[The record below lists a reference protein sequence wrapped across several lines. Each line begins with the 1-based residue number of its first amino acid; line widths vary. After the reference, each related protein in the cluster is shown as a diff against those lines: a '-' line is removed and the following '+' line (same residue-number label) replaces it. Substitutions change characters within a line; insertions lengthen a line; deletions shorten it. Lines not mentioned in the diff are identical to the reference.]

1 MPQALPEL
9 IASVRRALDE
19 SIRPELSSDFA
30 RVQLAG
36 MQDILAKL
44 ERMVVWSPDLLRQR
58 LSAMQSGVE
67 RMVALASAHGHAR
80 AINLACAAPAHP
92 TQAQPEQAQP
102 EQAQPEQAQPEQAQP
117 EQAHLEQAHLEQ
129 AARAAERRLALLT
142 DWLFDPA
149 SDLPVAL
156 HQELDAILRAT
167 LREEVLAERRM
178 VPRGDF
184 LAMTAAD

>member
-9 IASVRRALDE
+9 IASIRRALDD

-36 MQDILAKL
+36 MNDILAKL

-58 LSAMQSGVE
+58 LSAMQGGVD
-67 RMVALASAHGHAR
+67 RMVALASAHGHAPAIDLAR
-80 AINLACAAPAHP
+80 APP
-92 TQAQPEQAQP
+92 AQPT
-102 EQAQPEQAQPEQAQP
+102 
-117 EQAHLEQAHLEQ
+117 QAHLERVQPDQTQPDQTQPDQAQLEL
-129 AARAAERRLALLT
+129 AVRAAEQRLALLT
-142 DWLFDPA
+142 DWLFDP
-149 SDLPVAL
+149 SSGLPATL
-156 HQELDAILRAT
+156 CQQLNAILRAT

-184 LAMTAAD
+184 LAMTAASEADQRSK